1 MKLISFDH
9 EGRSSVGVLTS
20 GGIVDLGRRLGV
32 AGLRDL
38 LTQGLLPAARQASAE
53 APDLQ
58 LSAVRVMP
66 VVPDPAHLYC
76 VGVNYR
82 DHLNE
87 VRAAG
92 VQRKEPEH
100 ASLFIRFPETLVATD
115 APLLMPKVSDKLD
128 YEAELAVVIG
138 KGGRYIAEQDALS
151 HVAGYTCFNDAS
163 VRDWQHHSSQVTSGK
178 NFMGTGGL
186 GPWMVTADEIP
197 DPQNLK
203 IELRLN
209 GTVMQSSNTRNMIF
223 NVAAIVAYA
232 SALVPLKPG
241 DVIATGTPEGVG
253 FSRTPPVFM
262 KAGDVCEVEI
272 EHFGVLRNRI
282 EKASEA

>member
-32 AGLRDL
+32 AGLKDL
-38 LTQGLLPAARQASAE
+38 LTQGLLPAARQAATE
-53 APDLQ
+53 TPDLQ
-58 LSAVRVMP
+58 LSAVRVTP

-100 ASLFIRFPETLVATD
+100 ASLFIRFPETLVAAD

-272 EHFGVLRNRI
+272 EHIGVLRNRV
-282 EKASEA
+282 EKAS